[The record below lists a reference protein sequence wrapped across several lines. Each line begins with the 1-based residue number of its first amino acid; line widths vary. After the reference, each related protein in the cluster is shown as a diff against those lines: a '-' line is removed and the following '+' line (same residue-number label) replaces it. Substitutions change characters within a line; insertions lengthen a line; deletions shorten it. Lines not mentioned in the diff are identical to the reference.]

1 MSATTMDWVLI
12 HKFGDEP
19 IGEIGFLG
27 NDAVSVI
34 AFYDDRDGNQD
45 GTVSFAEKVASV
57 LSPISIEGRSVTE
70 VAMQARV
77 DLDVL
82 KRDASFANMA
92 VQLYLNF
99 ARGLII
105 DGIYATYFARG
116 VKMTGKGAAKL
127 VTTGTVKELIVRKGF
142 EKATKEAF
150 NAATAR

>member
-1 MSATTMDWVLI
+1 MAASNLDWVLI
-12 HKFGDEP
+12 HKFGDDP
-19 IGEIGFLG
+19 IGAIGFLG
-27 NDAVSVI
+27 NDAVSII

-45 GTVSFAEKVASV
+45 GKVSFAEKVASM

-70 VAMQARV
+70 VAMQARI
-77 DLDVL
+77 DMDVL

-116 VKMTGKGAAKL
+116 IKMTGKGAAKL
-127 VTTGTVKELIVRKGF
+127 VTTGAVKELIVRKGF
-142 EKATKEAF
+142 EKAVKEAF
-150 NAATAR
+150 NTATAR